1 MESVSWFII
10 INQLSKKSL
19 YSNINL
25 DRIITYVTNKIM
37 TTEIRKIAYTAP
49 NTNALD
55 APWLNVLGMKTGVKL
70 THDQTYG
77 QFSCIETQLEP
88 RQMGPP
94 PHIHYELD
102 EIMYVLEGTIS
113 LLEGDKVATVSAGG
127 WHFRPRG
134 VVHTFWNG
142 HDTPAKFIDLYPST
156 QNFAHYLE
164 ELAQLGEDMQNE
176 GVNPFAPESIARF
189 KALDAR
195 YNHEVFYEQMPAH
208 LAKYGL
214 K

>member
-1 MESVSWFII
+1 
-10 INQLSKKSL
+10 
-19 YSNINL
+19 
-25 DRIITYVTNKIM
+25 M
-37 TTEIRKIAYTAP
+37 TTELMKPALTPANSNAHNAP
-49 NTNALD
+49 T
-55 APWLNVLGMKTGVKL
+55 LNVLGMPTGVKL

-77 QFSCIETQLEP
+77 QVSIVEVSLAP

-94 PHIHYELD
+94 PHVHYELD
-102 EIMYVLEGTIS
+102 EIMRVLEGTVTV
-113 LLEGDKVATVSAGG
+113 LEGDKAVEVAAGG

-142 HDTPAKFIDLYPST
+142 HDAPAKFIDFYPSS

-164 ELAQLGEDMQNE
+164 ELAQLVEDIVQE
-176 GVNPFAPESIARF
+176 GLNPMSPENMPRF

-208 LAKYGL
+208 MDKFGP